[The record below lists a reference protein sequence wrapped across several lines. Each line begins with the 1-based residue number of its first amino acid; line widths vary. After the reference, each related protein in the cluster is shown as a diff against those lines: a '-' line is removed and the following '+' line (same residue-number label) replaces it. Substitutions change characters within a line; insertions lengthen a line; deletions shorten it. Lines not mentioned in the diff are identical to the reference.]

1 MMYIGW
7 YLFKYWYDDILDD
20 IVFQILRWHNIELTI
35 VIMSNLWSK
44 SWDCD
49 KPIEYKI
56 NKLWRL
62 ISNQL
67 NVKWWNWKKN
77 NNKITQVNSG

>member
-35 VIMSNLWSK
+35 VIMSNLWSR
-44 SWDCD
+44 SWDSD
-49 KPIEYKI
+49 KSIEHKI

-77 NNKITQVNSG
+77 NKKITQVNSG